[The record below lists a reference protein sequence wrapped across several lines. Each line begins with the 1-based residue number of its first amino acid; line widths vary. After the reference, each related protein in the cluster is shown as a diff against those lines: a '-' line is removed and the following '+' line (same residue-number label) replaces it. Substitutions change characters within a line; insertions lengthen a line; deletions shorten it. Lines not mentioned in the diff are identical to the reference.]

1 MLTISFASGA
11 CLSDCI
17 FFSDLTVMFVVV
29 IPMILA
35 MILIWEDCKNG

>member
-29 IPMILA
+29 IPILMIWL
-35 MILIWEDCKNG
+35 ILRR